1 MSEPRLQLTKTTITT
16 TTTNMTTTMGGKA
29 GIIGGGA
36 IIDVDRDDNVDG
48 EMTKMKRNTD
58 IYPTMTSV

>member
-1 MSEPRLQLTKTTITT
+1 
-16 TTTNMTTTMGGKA
+16 MTTTMGGKE